1 MRSSNVGSLTRV
13 HLLLLELPDQ
23 RVGLA
28 DEDEDLTD
36 VDAAAHH
43 VQHEEEVGPVAQ
55 LLTLPQPA
63 SGGGGGDGGGGGVSG
78 CFCLFSAFLLLHD
91 LRRRGCGEKG

>member
-13 HLLLLELPDQ
+13 HPLLLELPDQ

-28 DEDEDLTD
+28 DEDEDLAD

-55 LLTLPQPA
+55 LLTLPQLA
-63 SGGGGGDGGGGGVSG
+63 GGGGGGDGGG
-78 CFCLFSAFLLLHD
+78 CLCLFSTFLLLHD

>member
-13 HLLLLELPDQ
+13 HFLLLELPDQ

-63 SGGGGGDGGGGGVSG
+63 SGGGGGDGGGSGGG
-78 CFCLFSAFLLLHD
+78 CFCLFSTFLLLYD

>member
-13 HLLLLELPDQ
+13 HPLLLELPDQ

-28 DEDEDLTD
+28 DEDEDLAD

-63 SGGGGGDGGGGGVSG
+63 GGGGGGDGGG
-78 CFCLFSAFLLLHD
+78 CLCLFSTFLLLHD

>member
-13 HLLLLELPDQ
+13 NPLLLELPDQ

-28 DEDEDLTD
+28 DEDEDLAD

-55 LLTLPQPA
+55 LLALPQPA
-63 SGGGGGDGGGGGVSG
+63 GGGGGGDGGG
-78 CFCLFSAFLLLHD
+78 CLCLFSTFLLLHD

>member
-13 HLLLLELPDQ
+13 HSLLLELPDQ

-63 SGGGGGDGGGGGVSG
+63 SGGGGGGGGG

>member
-13 HLLLLELPDQ
+13 HSLLLELPDQ

-63 SGGGGGDGGGGGVSG
+63 SGGGGGGGGG
-78 CFCLFSAFLLLHD
+78 CCCLFATFLLLHD
-91 LRRRGCGEKG
+91 LRRRGCGEEG

>member
-13 HLLLLELPDQ
+13 NPLLLELPDQ

-28 DEDEDLTD
+28 DEDEDLAD

-55 LLTLPQPA
+55 LLTLPQLA
-63 SGGGGGDGGGGGVSG
+63 GGGGGGDGGG
-78 CFCLFSAFLLLHD
+78 CLCLFSTFLLLHD

>member
-1 MRSSNVGSLTRV
+1 MGSSNVGSLTRV

-63 SGGGGGDGGGGGVSG
+63 SGGGGGGGGG

>member
-13 HLLLLELPDQ
+13 NPLLLELPDQ

-28 DEDEDLTD
+28 DEDEDLAD

-55 LLTLPQPA
+55 LLTLPQLA
-63 SGGGGGDGGGGGVSG
+63 GGGGGGGGGG
-78 CFCLFSAFLLLHD
+78 CLCLFSTFLLLHD

>member
-1 MRSSNVGSLTRV
+1 MRSSNIGGLTRV
-13 HLLLLELPDQ
+13 RSLLLELPDQ

-28 DEDEDLTD
+28 DEDEDLAD

-63 SGGGGGDGGGGGVSG
+63 GGGGGGGGGGSG
-78 CFCLFSAFLLLHD
+78 GGCCRLFSAFLLLHD

>member
-1 MRSSNVGSLTRV
+1 MGSSNVGSLTRV
-13 HLLLLELPDQ
+13 HPLLLELPDQ

-63 SGGGGGDGGGGGVSG
+63 SGGGGGGGGG

>member
-13 HLLLLELPDQ
+13 HPLLLELPDQ

-28 DEDEDLTD
+28 DEDEDLAD

-55 LLTLPQPA
+55 ILTLPQPA
-63 SGGGGGDGGGGGVSG
+63 GGGGGGDGGG
-78 CFCLFSAFLLLHD
+78 CLCLFSTFLLLHD

>member
-1 MRSSNVGSLTRV
+1 MRSSNIGGLTRV
-13 HLLLLELPDQ
+13 HSLLLELPDQ

-28 DEDEDLTD
+28 DEDEDLAD

-63 SGGGGGDGGGGGVSG
+63 SGGGGGGGG
-78 CFCLFSAFLLLHD
+78 
-91 LRRRGCGEKG
+91 